1 MTAQLATLKPAQTA
15 PVLAGARQIGLT
27 PQSIDE
33 ALRLAEIMAKS
44 DIVPKDY
51 IGKPGN
57 ILVAIQWGA
66 EIGLPPLQAM
76 QNLAVIN
83 GRPWVKARLPERI
96 SPQARV
102 HLLAAAWQCPAAVE
116 WLQS

>member
-1 MTAQLATLKPAQTA
+1 MTHTQYLSRLSLATAGTLTRLGAQ
-15 PVLAGARQIGLT
+15 VLAAT
-27 PQSIDE
+27 S
-33 ALRLAEIMAKS
+33 
-44 DIVPKDY
+44 
-51 IGKPGN
+51 
-57 ILVAIQWGA
+57 
-66 EIGLPPLQAM
+66 
-76 QNLAVIN
+76 IN